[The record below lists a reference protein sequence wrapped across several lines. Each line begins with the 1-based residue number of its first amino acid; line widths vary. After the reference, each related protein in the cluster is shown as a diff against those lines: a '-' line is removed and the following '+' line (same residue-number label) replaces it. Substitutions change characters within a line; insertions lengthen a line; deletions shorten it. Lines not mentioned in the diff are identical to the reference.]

1 MAQAK
6 SAASRRQQII
16 EGALDALLTHGLPH
30 VSYDRI
36 AEAAGLTRQL
46 VRYHFPEPDDLML
59 EVCNRMAETYRDA
72 LIGTAGQLDG
82 PARVD
87 AFLDFYFDLL
97 EGRPKPSD
105 DSAYDAMMSLAT
117 ARPRVQDALADQ
129 YKLVGQVLSHE
140 FAVQYSELDQRS
152 AEELSYLFVSL
163 MYGHWKMVAS
173 LGFSPSHNR
182 IARQAMERLIRSYQQ
197 ASLPTV
203 ENAKPWQRDSAS

>member
-1 MAQAK
+1 MAKAK
-6 SAASRRQQII
+6 SAMSRRQQII
-16 EGALDALLTHGLPH
+16 DGAYEALLSHGLPH
-30 VSYDRI
+30 LSYDRI
-36 AEAAGLTRQL
+36 AETAGLTRQL

-82 PARVD
+82 PERVD
-87 AFLDFYFDLL
+87 AFLDFYFGLL
-97 EGRPKPSD
+97 EGRPKPAD

-117 ARPRVQDALADQ
+117 AHPRVRDALSDQ

-140 FAVQYSELDQRS
+140 FSVQYSEIDQRG

-173 LGFSPSHNR
+173 LGFSTSHNR
-182 IARQAMERLIRSYQQ
+182 IARQGMERLIRSYQ
-197 ASLPTV
+197 AESLPQI
-203 ENAKPWQRDSAS
+203 ENSKPWQRESAS